1 MGLLDK
7 LRQTSFGSLIRRI
20 FGKKHAKI
28 GIYGPPN
35 VGKTTL
41 ANRIARDWTGDVVG
55 TASEIPHETRRA
67 KWKSN
72 IKINNGNSSLMMD
85 IVDTPGI
92 ATKVD
97 FKEFMNKY
105 GLDEKDA
112 RSRAKE
118 ATEGVIESIRWLE
131 NVDGVVV
138 VMDCTQDPFTQVN
151 VTIMGNLE
159 ARDLPVL
166 IAANKID
173 RDDSSPATLK
183 SAFPQHPVV
192 PLSALTGDNVDA
204 LYSTMVKHFN
214 KKHRKKKMKKKEEN
228 S

>member
-1 MGLLDK
+1 MGLFK
-7 LRQTSFGSLIRRI
+7 KGSLAAIIQRI

-41 ANRIARDWTGDVVG
+41 ANRILHDWTGDIMGIV
-55 TASEIPHETRRA
+55 SEIPHETRQA
-67 KWKSN
+67 KWKKN
-72 IKINNGNSSLMMD
+72 VKVENGNSSLFMD

-97 FKEFMNKY
+97 FKEFMNTY
-105 GLDEKDA
+105 GLSREEAKQ
-112 RSRAKE
+112 RAKE

-131 NVDGVVV
+131 DIDGVLL
-138 VMDCTQDPFTQVN
+138 VMDSTQDPFTQVN
-151 VTIMGNLE
+151 VTILGNLE
-159 ARDLPVL
+159 ARSLPVL

-173 RDDSSPATLK
+173 MEESSPATLK

-192 PLSALTGDNVDA
+192 PISALTGYNA
-204 LYSTMVKHFN
+204 ENLYSTMVKHFSR
-214 KKHRKKKMKKKEEN
+214 KRRKKRR
-228 S
+228 